1 MIVVVASVK
10 GGTGKTTIS
19 SNLAVIRSQNAA
31 DVLLVD
37 ADTQKSAFDFSAV
50 REELGH
56 QPEITSSVII
66 GKSTGSELRKLT
78 PKFDDIIVDVGGRD
92 TSTLR
97 SALLVADVL
106 VVPFLPSQ
114 LDVWALDLMNTL
126 IGELLQLNESLRVI
140 PILNKVDTN
149 PRVNLT
155 EDASLFVQDLE
166 NITFSNV
173 TIGYRVAFRR
183 SVADGLAVTELK
195 NRKDTKAISE
205 INDLYKEVFGDA

>member
-1 MIVVVASVK
+1 MIIVVASVK

-19 SNLAVIRSQNAA
+19 SNLAVIRAQNAS
-31 DVLLVD
+31 DVLLID
-37 ADTQKSAFDFSAV
+37 ADTQKSAFDFSVV
-50 REELGH
+50 REEEGH
-56 QPEITSSVII
+56 QPEITCTAIT
-66 GKSTGSELRKLT
+66 GKSTGSELRKLE

-114 LDVWALDLMNTL
+114 LDAWALDLMNTL
-126 IGELLQLNESLRVI
+126 IGEVIQLNQKLRVI

-149 PRVNLT
+149 PRVALT
-155 EDASLFVQDLE
+155 EDASTFAEDLE
-166 NITFSNV
+166 NIDFSNIN
-173 TIGYRVAFRR
+173 IGYRVAFRR

-195 NRKDTKAISE
+195 NRKDAKAILE
-205 INDLYKEVFGDA
+205 IKGLYEEVFSHA